1 MKGKDFKSAEN
12 LLKVNV
18 EAFERHIIVSA
29 LARTRGNQT
38 LAAQHLGTTV
48 RVIAHRMRKYR
59 IDVRQFQDGN
69 RMKHRAKPPTLSSG

>member
-59 IDVRQFQDGN
+59 IDVRKYQDVN
-69 RMKHRAKPPTLSSG
+69 RMKHRAKHPTLSFI